1 MGLLFILIVLFG
13 TSLIALLIERK
24 QKRSNF
30 LTFAF
35 KVVPA
40 TCACMG
46 LAFIAIN
53 AALGNILL
61 GLMPA
66 KGYAIFSL
74 LLLVLIFMFG
84 LVFVCCKAK
93 KSGFSLLKALSA
105 FGVGFIYSCLALVVV
120 LALAFIV
127 AMNTWRGVEIHPDY
141 TCEINYLRSATLCP
155 EYDMKISFESGK
167 EFGLFVDYGGH
178 SKFKVYELKDGNLYL
193 EDIADISPAS
203 YVINP
208 KLEKVYMRLSGGI
221 AELKSA
227 DILWG
232 RSESIDTG
240 KASFYTKDKDGSKG
254 KYESDISPYSEVLD
268 TAKLAGTVSP
278 EGFKVCE
285 EGGQEK

>member
-1 MGLLFILIVLFG
+1 MSLVLILIVLFG

-46 LAFIAIN
+46 LSFIAIN
-53 AALGNILL
+53 AALGNTLL
-61 GLMPA
+61 GLMPVKA
-66 KGYAIFSL
+66 YAALSL
-74 LLLVLIFMFG
+74 FLLFLIFMFG

-93 KSGFSLLKALSA
+93 KSGFSLLKALCA
-105 FGVGFIYSCLALVVV
+105 FGVGFVYSSLALVVV
-120 LALAFIV
+120 LALAFIA

-141 TCEINYLRSATLCP
+141 TCEINYQRSATLCP

-193 EDIADISPAS
+193 EDMADISPAS

-240 KASFYTKDKDGSKG
+240 KVSFDTEGKDGSKG
-254 KYESDISPYSEVLD
+254 KYESDISP
-268 TAKLAGTVSP
+268 TAK
-278 EGFKVCE
+278 F
-285 EGGQEK
+285 

>member
-1 MGLLFILIVLFG
+1 MSLVLILIVLFG

-46 LAFIAIN
+46 LSFIAIN

-93 KSGFSLLKALSA
+93 KSGFSLLKALCA
-105 FGVGFIYSCLALVVV
+105 FGVGFVYSSLALVVV
-120 LALAFIV
+120 LALAFIA

-141 TCEINYLRSATLCP
+141 TCEINYQRRATLCP

-240 KASFYTKDKDGSKG
+240 KVSFDTEGKDGSTG

-285 EGGQEK
+285 EGGQKK